1 MKRRPG
7 FLSATGV
14 VAAAVV
20 FLGAGA
26 VMHLT
31 GPGLFSPGAL
41 NAQTSA
47 DVATRPSATA
57 EPLGGVTSHAQL
69 GSECSACHP
78 APWSSRTMAEA
89 CLDCHAGVADEIRT
103 RDGLHGQLEG
113 MQTSPTCTACHPEH
127 NGPHGALTVVDEARF
142 GSAHEMTGFSL
153 KTHRKT
159 ESGGS
164 FTCAD
169 CHPKG
174 YAGFDPAVCAA
185 CHADI
190 DAAFMKDIARPP
202 SARIAWA
209 ATTAPAA
216 PASTTASSPSS

>member
-78 APWSSRTMAEA
+78 APWSSRTMADA

-103 RDGLHGQLEG
+103 RDGLHGQFEG
-113 MQTSPTCTACHPEH
+113 MQTRRPAPRAPTQRHR
-127 NGPHGALTVVDEARF
+127 GRRGALRFRARNDRVLAQ
-142 GSAHEMTGFSL
+142 G
-153 KTHRKT
+153 
-159 ESGGS
+159 
-164 FTCAD
+164 
-169 CHPKG
+169 
-174 YAGFDPAVCAA
+174 
-185 CHADI
+185 
-190 DAAFMKDIARPP
+190 
-202 SARIAWA
+202 
-209 ATTAPAA
+209 AP
-216 PASTTASSPSS
+216 